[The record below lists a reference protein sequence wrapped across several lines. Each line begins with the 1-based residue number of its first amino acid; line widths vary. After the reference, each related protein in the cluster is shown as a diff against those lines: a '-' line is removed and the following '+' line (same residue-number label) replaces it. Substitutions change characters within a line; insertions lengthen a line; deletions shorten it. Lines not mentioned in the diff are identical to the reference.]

1 MTDFEVHN
9 TEFLHGRSVHFF
21 RIASNNRLSN
31 AKFIIY
37 RFLKSVIMS
46 SSVTPAEHTAI
57 GGLAGLIEVGVM
69 QPTVAIKNAIQEGR
83 PMPTQISAYYRGLF
97 VCVYNLSNGRMICG
111 LAVRPLSAYRLY

>member
-1 MTDFEVHN
+1 MTDFEVHQ
-9 TEFLHGRSVHFF
+9 TEFLHGRSVYLF
-21 RIASNNRLSN
+21 RLTASNNRVSN
-31 AKFIIY
+31 AKYIIH
-37 RFLKSVIMS
+37 RFLESVIMS

-97 VCVYNLSNGRMICG
+97 VCVYNLSNG
-111 LAVRPLSAYRLY
+111 